1 MRFFGKTVGLS
12 LQIGLAAS
20 ALLWLTACE
29 TLEPG
34 GQSQAAAPAPATPG
48 LDILRVS
55 DPVIVTFAGVA
66 NSPGQHSERVLED
79 GTLTLPFGLKVKA
92 EGKTR
97 SQLQKEIY
105 DLYVP
110 KYYQPQMTIT
120 VQTEN
125 RFYWVNGE
133 VRQPNRIVFSGETTV
148 MRAIASAGGF
158 TDFANRKKVR
168 LTRAN
173 GEKLIIN
180 CDKAL
185 SDPSADRPVYPG
197 DRIDVVRRII

>member
-1 MRFFGKTVGLS
+1 MS
-12 LQIGLAAS
+12 LQIGIVAS
-20 ALLWLTACE
+20 ALIWLTACSS
-29 TLEPG
+29 LEPSG
-34 GQSQAAAPAPATPG
+34 ESHGAAPVTNPAVAG
-48 LDILRVS
+48 LDILRIS

-79 GTLTLPFGLKVKA
+79 GSLTLPFGLKVKA

-110 KYYQPQMTIT
+110 RYYQSQLTVT

-125 RFYWVNGE
+125 RYYWVNGE

-158 TDFANRKKVR
+158 TDFANRKKVV

-185 SDPSADRPVYPG
+185 SNPAVDRPVYPG
-197 DRIDVVRRII
+197 DRIDVVRRWM